1 MLRKKKRRVKRK
13 EEREKEKGKKEK
25 RNSWVKID
33 LKRLCYR
40 DPERDNAYL
49 NKHSVYRDGEMA

>member
-1 MLRKKKRRVKRK
+1 MLRKKKRKVKRK
-13 EEREKEKGKKEK
+13 EEREKEKGKK

-40 DPERDNAYL
+40 DPERGNAYL